1 MRRLLV
7 LLLALLCLPASAQE
21 TGVTIHVVQR
31 GETLFRIAQRYG
43 VTLDEMV
50 RLNSLVNPSNILVG
64 QRLLVPTG
72 EGSLPQ
78 THIVQPG
85 ETLATISALYNL
97 TQEQLGSLNQI
108 ADPNQVY
115 IGQVLIIVP
124 GSTPDEVNLPVE
136 APVEAPPPSEPAA
149 SPLTHIVGRGETLFR
164 IAQQYGVTMNELS
177 AANSL
182 TNPEVIYAGQQLVI
196 PGVEAPQLAADL
208 PAPVTGLEATP
219 TVLIEG
225 QAGRFRMTTSAPVSV
240 RGTFLNQSLIAASES
255 DGMRLTILMGVPVGT
270 APGVYPLALTVT
282 DAGGG
287 QIPINVNVQVVG
299 GGYYRE
305 FLSVARTDLLD
316 PATDEAELNVLRGV
330 MSAFNP
336 ERYFDGLMGLP
347 AAAPITSRFGV
358 LRSYNGGALER
369 LHAGTDFAGA
379 PGASIIAPAAGRVV
393 LADALNIRGNAT
405 ILDHGWGVYSG
416 YWHQSAQYV
425 RVGDFVSTGQVIG
438 AVGSTG
444 RVTGAHLHW
453 EIWVNGIPVDPMQWV
468 RVAFS

>member
-1 MRRLLV
+1 MKWRG
-7 LLLALLCLPASAQE
+7 LLALLIFVICLPASAQDSSI
-21 TGVTIHVVQR
+21 TIHVVQR

-43 VTLDEMV
+43 VTVEQLAL
-50 RLNSLVNPSNILVG
+50 LNSISNPSNILVG
-64 QRLLVPTG
+64 QRLLVPSG
-72 EGSLPQ
+72 ESPLPE

-97 TQEQLGSLNQI
+97 TQEQLVALNNLTDPSQI
-108 ADPNQVY
+108 Y
-115 IGQVLIIVP
+115 IGQTLVVANVP
-124 GSTPDEVNLPVE
+124 TEMLSLPPLVE
-136 APVEAPPPSEPAA
+136 AEQPAPEPAA
-149 SPLTHIVGRGETLFR
+149 SPLIHVIQRGETLFR
-164 IAQQYGVTMNELS
+164 IAQQYGVSMNEL
-177 AANSL
+177 ARANSISS
-182 TNPEVIYAGQQLVI
+182 PEFIYAGQQLVI
-196 PGVEAPQLAADL
+196 PGVEAPQLVADL
-208 PAPVTGLEATP
+208 PAPVTRLEATP
-219 TVLIEG
+219 LVLVEG
-225 QAGRFRMTTSAPVSV
+225 QAGRFRMTTSSPVSV
-240 RGTFLNQSLIAASES
+240 RGTFLNQSLIAASEA
-255 DGMRLTILMGVPVGT
+255 DGTRLTILMGVPVGT
-270 APGVYPLALTVT
+270 APGVYPLSLTVT
-282 DAGGG
+282 DASGAEM
-287 QIPINVNVQVVG
+287 PINVNIQVVG

-316 PATDEAELNVLRGV
+316 AGTDEAELNALRSV

-358 LRSYNGGALER
+358 TRSYNGGMLES

-379 PGASIIAPAAGRVV
+379 PGAPILAPAAGRVV

-405 ILDHGWGVYSG
+405 IIDHGWGVYSG

-425 RVGDFVSTGQVIG
+425 RVGDFVSAGQVIG

-468 RVAFS
+468 RVSFS